1 MQRITITIDD
11 DLMEEI
17 DNIIK
22 KKNYQNR
29 SEAIRDLARAGIQ
42 HSSSAIEGNPPCVG
56 ALVYVYDH
64 ESRELSKRLTRTFH
78 EQHDLTLA
86 SLHVHLDHGSCMEVS
101 MLKGEADRV
110 SQLAEQVITERGV
123 RYGKLILVP
132 DNTGGHEHLHHGHT
146 HHHEHDASE
155 VDD

>member
-1 MQRITITIDD
+1 MQRITISIDD

-22 KKNYQNR
+22 QKNYQNR

-42 HSSSAIEGNPPCVG
+42 NSSFAVEGNPPCVA

-78 EQHDLTLA
+78 EQHDLSLA

-101 MLKGEADRV
+101 MLKGNADRV
-110 SQLAEQVITERGV
+110 EQLAEQVITERGV
-123 RYGKLILVP
+123 RYGKLIMVP
-132 DNTGGHEHLHHGHT
+132 DNSGGHEHHHENHEDEHD
-146 HHHEHDASE
+146 HHH
-155 VDD
+155 